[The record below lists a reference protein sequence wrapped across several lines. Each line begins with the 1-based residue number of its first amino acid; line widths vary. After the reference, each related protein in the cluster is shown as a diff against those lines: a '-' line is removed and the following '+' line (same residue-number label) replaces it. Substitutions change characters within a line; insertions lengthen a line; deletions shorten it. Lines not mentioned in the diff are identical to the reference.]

1 VRERERERETERG
14 GGGCGRMEER
24 KGRKD
29 ESGVQNAGRKTEKAD
44 CGGEEWG
51 EGEGRVSGEGRG

>member
-1 VRERERERETERG
+1 
-14 GGGCGRMEER
+14 MEER